1 MAEQLVL
8 RIGTVERERA
18 AELLAEHLRA
28 GRLEIDEYD
37 ERVQQVYAART
48 AADLQPLFADLPG
61 ELAVHP
67 AQPPRQRPPLPAR
80 MVWLVL
86 TLLALG
92 VAFAVITSH
101 PPIFLVLV
109 VLLVL
114 RLRGGRHRYWA
125 HR

>member
-37 ERVQQVYAART
+37 ERVQQIYAART
-48 AADLQPLFADLPG
+48 AADLEPLFADLPG
-61 ELAVHP
+61 ELAVYP

-86 TLLALG
+86 TLLAVG
-92 VAFAVITSH
+92 VAFAVITQH
-101 PPIFLVLV
+101 PPIFLLLV
-109 VLLVL
+109 VLFVL
-114 RLRGGRHRYWA
+114 RMRGGRRGHWA